1 MFISDIVMHEYL
13 KKASLQCLNIN
24 WEYSIM
30 NVHRDDDDDDDDM
43 KLNPQDTR
51 RLLSLMLFVIFCGY
65 VYTIS

>member
-30 NVHRDDDDDDDDM
+30 NVHRDDDDDDM
-43 KLNPQDTR
+43 KLNPQDTS
-51 RLLSLMLFVIFCGY
+51 RLLSLMLLFVIFCGY

>member
-30 NVHRDDDDDDDDM
+30 NVHRDDDDDDM
-43 KLNPQDTR
+43 KLNPQDTS
-51 RLLSLMLFVIFCGY
+51 RLLSLMLLFVMFCGY